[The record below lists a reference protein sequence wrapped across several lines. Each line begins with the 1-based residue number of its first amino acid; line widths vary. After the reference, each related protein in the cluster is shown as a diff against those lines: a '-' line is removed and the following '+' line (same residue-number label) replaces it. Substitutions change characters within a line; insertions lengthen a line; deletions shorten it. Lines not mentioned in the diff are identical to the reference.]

1 MKTAK
6 NLAPKATD
14 DLDSILDGLDV
25 DIEAA
30 TGEEFEVETVEKIST
45 PEITANE
52 DAEDAIFDFLE
63 QEEESEVDDIITSKV
78 SQSKAITTGED
89 VDEAIVELL
98 EIEEESAA
106 EVSESPVA
114 KTIEAEVTKKKTA
127 DVTAAKKKVALKVG
141 SKPSEAISTLMT
153 GKPMLLTTT
162 DVKDYTDDADKFATK
177 VESSL
182 ADFDNA
188 PKKVGE
194 KLINTFK
201 WLNGSVKL
209 SRYTKDALTLLI
221 EKGEATTKVLETFY
235 VDGHLGL
242 STARSQAGQ
251 MRKLLPLLNIASLV
265 GDKLTI
271 NEESTL
277 VQHYKTTSAVPAA
290 AE

>member
-30 TGEEFEVETVEKIST
+30 TGEEVEVETVEKVST
-45 PEITANE
+45 PETTANE

-63 QEEESEVDDIITSKV
+63 EKESEAAEIVTSTV
-78 SQSKAITTGED
+78 SSSKAITTGED

-98 EIEEESAA
+98 EIEEESAT
-106 EVSESPVA
+106 EMSESPVA
-114 KTIEAEVTKKKTA
+114 KTIEVEVTKKKTA
-127 DVTAAKKKVALKVG
+127 DVTAAKKTALKVG

-162 DVKDYTDDADKFATK
+162 DVNDYTDDADKFAIK

-209 SRYTKDALTLLI
+209 SRYTKDALTLLV

-251 MRKLLPLLNIASLV
+251 MRKLLPLLNIAHLV